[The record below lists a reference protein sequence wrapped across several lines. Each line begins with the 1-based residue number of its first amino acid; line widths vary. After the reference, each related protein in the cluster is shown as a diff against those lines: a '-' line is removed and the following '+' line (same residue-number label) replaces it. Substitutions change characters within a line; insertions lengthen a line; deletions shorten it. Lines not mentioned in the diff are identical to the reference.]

1 MQSLKNRFLVW
12 TNKINA
18 LGKLSLKTYFSN
30 FQALFFGFLSPLMF
44 IAIIGEIIRSLN
56 LGQGSIWGGDTLL
69 VQVIPGL
76 CVFGSFSFSLISF
89 PVNIISFKE
98 SVVIK
103 RIAITPITKKDF
115 FIINLLI
122 TWIYGLIIFFWSLMW
137 AYIFY
142 GGRINNGFHA
152 VNPNNASQFVQ
163 ATQNVVSWFCLIF
176 AVSFLV
182 LLSGSIG
189 MIIAAYFKTV
199 STGIGIIFLIF
210 FPSLAFSGL
219 FVSPSLINSSS
230 AVLKWISYFIFLKY
244 PIQLVVDSFYGQNI
258 FDPNSTNTFSQWTFG
273 NVTSFKGSESVP
285 DYLAIAITCGATA
298 IFMTWSLTAWKWE
311 T

>member
-1 MQSLKNRFLVW
+1 M
-12 TNKINA
+12 
-18 LGKLSLKTYFSN
+18 GKLSLKTYFSN
-30 FQALFFGFLSPLMF
+30 FQALFFGFLSPVMF

-56 LGQGSIWGGDTLL
+56 VGQNAVWGGDTFL
-69 VQVIPGL
+69 VQIIPGL
-76 CVFGSFSFSLISF
+76 CAFGTFSFSLISF

-122 TWIYGLIIFFWSLMW
+122 TWIYGLFIFFWSLMW

-142 GGRINNGFHA
+142 GGRINSGFHA
-152 VNPNNASQFVQ
+152 VNPQNHSQYIQ
-163 ATQNVVSWFCLIF
+163 ATQTTVSWFCLLF
-176 AVSFLV
+176 AVSFFI

-189 MIIAAYFKTV
+189 MIVAAYFKTV
-199 STGIGIIFLIF
+199 STGIGVIFLIF
-210 FPSLAFSGL
+210 FPSLAFSGV

-230 AVLKWISYFIFLKY
+230 DVLKWISYFIFLKY
-244 PIQLVVDSFYGQNI
+244 PIQLVVDSYYGQNI
-258 FDPNSTNTFSQWTFG
+258 FNPDTINTFSQWTFG
-273 NVTSFKGSESVP
+273 NVTGFQNSQSVP
-285 DYLAIAITCGATA
+285 DLLAIGITCGATA